1 MRGEAVRTVT
11 EYTSHVL
18 VAVSAMGATV
28 GGTGLPVLAV
38 LTTALIRHVGSVV
51 FGLVA
56 ILASIVTA
64 VVSKVLVAETVV
76 GFEVV
81 LRVFG
86 NGSVGELPIAGSR
99 SNDWALLRLSVPADI
114 TSSSRRH
121 CCRW

>member
-1 MRGEAVRTVT
+1 M
-11 EYTSHVL
+11 
-18 VAVSAMGATV
+18 
-28 GGTGLPVLAV
+28 

-114 TSSSRRH
+114 TSSSSRH
-121 CCRW
+121 CRSLSTGTRSTARPGTSLARSATATVPPMSGFSA